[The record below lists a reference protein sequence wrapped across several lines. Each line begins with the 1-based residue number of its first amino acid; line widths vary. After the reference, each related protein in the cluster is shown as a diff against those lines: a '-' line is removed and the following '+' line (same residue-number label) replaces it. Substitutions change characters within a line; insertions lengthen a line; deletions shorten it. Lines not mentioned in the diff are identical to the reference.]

1 MQSVSTASPDPRSP
15 SPRTDSLYT
24 LLVFLSL
31 VLVLV
36 VVILS
41 AYLRLA
47 GSGLGCAEW
56 PACYA
61 LIKCIWCRRGPP
73 SFIVWRRPRSAP
85 WCWASR

>member
-1 MQSVSTASPDPRSP
+1 MPSVSTVLPDPHSP

-36 VVILS
+36 VVVLS

-47 GSGLGCAEW
+47 GSGLGCAGS
-56 PACYA
+56 PACT
-61 LIKCIWCRRGPP
+61 R
-73 SFIVWRRPRSAP
+73 
-85 WCWASR
+85 